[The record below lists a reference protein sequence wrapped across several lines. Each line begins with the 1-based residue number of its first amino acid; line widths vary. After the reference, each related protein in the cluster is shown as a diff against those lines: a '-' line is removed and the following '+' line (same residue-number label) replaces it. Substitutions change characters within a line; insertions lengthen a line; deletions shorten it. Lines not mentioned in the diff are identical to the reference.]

1 MTDVGAIVTKFH
13 QLVAEGKFQEAV
25 EMLADDFSM
34 STPKGNYASKKDWIE
49 RFPKEGANGP
59 IFEKEIQVE
68 GNKVIRKGSKKI
80 GFMTFH
86 VNETNTVNDAGQ
98 ISKIE
103 AVKAL
108 Q

>member
-1 MTDVGAIVTKFH
+1 MTDVGSIVTKFH
-13 QLVAEGKFQEAV
+13 ALVAEGKFEEAA

-34 STPKGNYASKKDWIE
+34 TTPKGNYPSKKEWLE

-59 IFEKEIQVE
+59 VFEKEIKVD
-68 GNKVIRKGSKKI
+68 GNKVVRKGSKKI

-103 AVKAL
+103 AVKA
-108 Q
+108 